1 MSRTVSSSAQ
11 ILRDPKNKALDAS
24 ALYAIAQAA
33 VNVELFT
40 IPLYMGTLYSI
51 QGMHKI
57 AAKGES
63 FFKGRLWPG
72 AATSANPSTANEK
85 AFNIIFSVFIQEMLH
100 LQLAANICGAIGV
113 DPHFTSPALQND
125 NHGWTCYG
133 PDKTVI
139 PHIVDLRDMDAPYNT
154 AKVNIAGLTKEQMNL
169 FLAIEQDDAD
179 ARKHLGKNKD
189 KYFPSVPFANWPP
202 SAKTNP
208 GEQDLPMFGTIGQ
221 LYQCYYDYLNLRYTD
236 GTSLWQYVTVSSR
249 QRDLFNVQ
257 TGSHPEREYPHFE
270 ASLSSLSVVADMMDA
285 ITDQGEGSTLKKSP
299 QLLAAVQEKYR
310 SSDDAL
316 KADYPSHTDAGGPA
330 PSADAA
336 ARYGNDGKDHYERF
350 QEVLALLDQGKI
362 VTWADW
368 FNAGNKARRV
378 WTKEDLQAPD
388 YDPKANPNLPSTEAI
403 AQALNKLALDKKDN
417 HCKISRVAAGAI
429 AGVTT
434 VLNEYWK
441 SQDPKKPVAFPSPS
455 MGGTGDR
462 MAICWALF
470 GEAPDLSLG
479 IDPITPDKLY
489 HACQALDFSAAG
501 NSCAEPAVFHTCIGS
516 NKCKAQGG
524 CGFVQKTSGG
534 GNCGHNMGT
543 RGPLSAG
550 AQGGGVPD
558 FTLYSAPSDNKCGTF
573 GGCAVPISASQ
584 VYPHGGKMQ
593 LFDYTGPNNDF
604 KPIGTM
610 DYAKGDVVH
619 DVAYRAYLHVM
630 QHRGQKPPATPPP
643 PADIRL
649 AFPPST

>member
-1 MSRTVSSSAQ
+1 MPRSVSSSARTP
-11 ILRDPKNKALDAS
+11 RDPKFKAIDAS

-57 AAKGES
+57 AAKEES

-72 AATSANPSTANEK
+72 AATTANPSTANEQ
-85 AFNIIFSVFIQEMLH
+85 AFNTIFSVFIQEMLH
-100 LQLAANICGAIGV
+100 LQLAANIAGAIGV
-113 DPHFTSPALQND
+113 DPDFTSLVLQNE
-125 NHGWTCYG
+125 NNGWTCYG
-133 PDKTVI
+133 PDLTVI
-139 PHIVDLRDMDAPYNT
+139 PHIVDLQDMDAPYNA
-154 AKVNIAGLTKEQMNL
+154 AKVNIAGLTKDQINL
-169 FLAIEQDDAD
+169 FLAIEQNDED
-179 ARKHLGKNKD
+179 ARKHIVKNKD
-189 KYFPSVPFANWPP
+189 KYFPTVPFAGWESWNTE
-202 SAKTNP
+202 K
-208 GEQDLPMFGTIGQ
+208 DLPMFGTIGQ
-221 LYQCYYDYLNLRYTD
+221 LYQCYYDYLNLRYDD

-257 TGSHPEREYPHFE
+257 TGKSHPEREYPNFE
-270 ASLSSLSVVADMMDA
+270 ASLSSLSIVADMMDA
-285 ITDQGEGSTLKKSP
+285 ITDQGEGSTLKRSP

-310 SSDDAL
+310 SADEAL
-316 KADYPSHTDAGGPA
+316 KKDYPSYTDAGEPA

-336 ARYGNDGKDHYERF
+336 ARYSNDGKDHYERF

-368 FNAGNKARRV
+368 FKAGHV
-378 WTKEDLQAPD
+378 WTKEDLQAKD
-388 YDPKANPNLPSTEAI
+388 YDPNANPKLPSTAAV
-403 AQALNKLALDKKDN
+403 AQALNNMAAAGVRKAN
-417 HCKISRVAAGAI
+417 HTQISRVAAGAI

-434 VLNEYWK
+434 VLNTYWK
-441 SQDPKKPVAFPSPS
+441 SQDPANPVAFPSPS

-479 IDPITPDKLY
+479 IDPIEPNKLY

-524 CGFVQKTSGG
+524 CGFVHQVTGG

-550 AQGGGVPD
+550 TRSCGNPASATV
-558 FTLYSAPSDNKCGTF
+558 YSAPSDNKCATF

-584 VYPHGGKMQ
+584 VYPEDGTMQ
-593 LFDYTGPNNDF
+593 LFDFTGTDN
-604 KPIGTM
+604 KPVPL
-610 DYAKGDVVH
+610 AKMPYKEGEVVH
-619 DVAYRAYLHVM
+619 DVAYRAYLQVM
-630 QHRGQKPPATPPP
+630 QHRGKKPPETPPP
-643 PADIRL
+643 PSDIRL

>member
-1 MSRTVSSSAQ
+1 MARTVSSTA
-11 ILRDPKNKALDAS
+11 RPPREPKYKATDAS

-33 VNVELFT
+33 INVELFT

-51 QGMHKI
+51 QGTHKI
-57 AAKGES
+57 AAKDES

-72 AATSANPSTANEK
+72 AATTADPKTGNQQ
-85 AFNIIFSVFIQEMLH
+85 AFNIIFSIFIQEMLH
-100 LQLAANICGAIGV
+100 LQLAANMAGAIGLAP
-113 DPHFTSPALQND
+113 DFTSLALQNQ

-133 PDKTVI
+133 PDVTVI
-139 PHIVDLRDMDAPYNT
+139 PHIVDLQDMAAPYNAT
-154 AKVNIAGLTKEQMNL
+154 KVNIAGLTREQMNL
-169 FLAIEQDDAD
+169 FLAIEENDAD
-179 ARKHLGKNKD
+179 ARKLIVKNKD
-189 KYFPSVPFANWPP
+189 KYFPTVPFAGWDPDQTAP
-202 SAKTNP
+202 
-208 GEQDLPMFGTIGQ
+208 QLPMFGTIGQ
-221 LYQCYYDYLNLRYTD
+221 LYQCYYDYLHLQYTD
-236 GTSLWQYVTVSSR
+236 GTSLWQYVTVTSK

-257 TGSHPEREYPHFE
+257 TGSHPDREYPNFE
-270 ASLSSLSVVADMMDA
+270 ASLNSLAVVVDMMDA
-285 ITDQGEGSTLKKSP
+285 ITDQGEGSTLKKNV
-299 QLLAAVQEKYR
+299 QLLARVQEKYR
-310 SSDDAL
+310 SSDQAL
-316 KADYPSHTDAGGPA
+316 KADYPSYTSDGQPA

-336 ARYGNDGKDHYERF
+336 ARYVNDGRDHYERF
-350 QEVLALLDQGKI
+350 QDVLALLDQGNI

-368 FNAGNKARRV
+368 FKAGNV
-378 WTKEDLQAPD
+378 WKKEDLQGPD
-388 YDPKANPNLPSTEAI
+388 YDPNANPNLPSTEAI
-403 AQALNKLALDKKDN
+403 AQALNNLAKPDVRKAN
-417 HCKISRVAAGAI
+417 HIQISRVAAGAI

-441 SQDPKKPVAFPSPS
+441 SQDPKHPVAFPSPS

-479 IDPITPDKLY
+479 IDSIDPTKLY

-501 NSCAEPAVFHTCIGS
+501 NACAEPAVFHTCIGS

-534 GNCGHNMGT
+534 GNCSHAMGT

-550 AQGGGVPD
+550 TQGTCSPVFP
-558 FTLYSAPSDNKCGTF
+558 TYSAPSDNKCSTF

-584 VYPHGGKMQ
+584 VYPHGGKME
-593 LFDYTGPNNDF
+593 LFDFTGKDNEF
-604 KPIGTM
+604 KSIGTM
-610 DYAKGDVVH
+610 DYERGEVVH
-619 DVAYRAYLHVM
+619 DVAYRAYLKVM
-630 QHRGQKPPATPPP
+630 EYRKHEAPLTPPP

>member
-1 MSRTVSSSAQ
+1 MARTVSSTART
-11 ILRDPKNKALDAS
+11 LREPKDKAIDAS
-24 ALYAIAQAA
+24 ALYAIAQATI
-33 VNVELFT
+33 NVELFT

-51 QGMHKI
+51 QGTHKI

-72 AATSANPSTANEK
+72 AATTANPSTGNQQ

-100 LQLAANICGAIGV
+100 LQLAANIAGAIGA
-113 DPHFTSPALQND
+113 DPDFTSPVLQDAN
-125 NHGWTCYG
+125 NGWTCYG
-133 PDKTVI
+133 PDLTVI
-139 PHIVDLRDMDAPYNT
+139 PHIVDLQDMDAPYNQ
-154 AKVNIAGLTKEQMNL
+154 AKVNIAALTREQMNL
-169 FLAIEQDDAD
+169 FLAIEENDED
-179 ARKHLGKNKD
+179 ARKHIVKNKD
-189 KYFPSVPFANWPP
+189 KYFPTVPFANWETWK
-202 SAKTNP
+202 SEK
-208 GEQDLPMFGTIGQ
+208 DLPMFGTIGQ

-236 GTSLWQYVTVSSR
+236 GTSLWQYVTVTSK

-257 TGSHPEREYPHFE
+257 TTSHPDREYPNFE
-270 ASLSSLSVVADMMDA
+270 TSTSSLAVIVDMMDA
-285 ITDQGEGSTLKKSP
+285 ITDQGEGSTLKKTP
-299 QLLAAVQEKYR
+299 QVLAVVEEKYR
-310 SSDDAL
+310 SSDQAL
-316 KADYPSHTDAGGPA
+316 KADYPSYTDGGAPA

-336 ARYGNDGKDHYERF
+336 ARYVNDGKDHYERF

-368 FNAGNKARRV
+368 FKAGNV
-378 WTKEDLQAPD
+378 WTREDLQGAD
-388 YDPKANPNLPSTEAI
+388 YDPNSNPNLPSTEAI
-403 AQALNKLALDKKDN
+403 AQALNNLAKPDVRKAN
-417 HCKISRVAAGAI
+417 HTQISKVAAGAI

-441 SQDPKKPVAFPSPS
+441 SQQPNKPVAFPSPS

-479 IDPITPDKLY
+479 IDPIDPNKLY
-489 HACQALDFSAAG
+489 HACQALDFSAVG

-524 CGFVQKTSGG
+524 CGFVQKVGG
-534 GNCGHNMGT
+534 GGVCSQAMGT

-550 AQGGGVPD
+550 TQGCGVPD
-558 FTLYSAPSDNKCGTF
+558 FGPFSAPSDNQCGTF

-584 VYPHGGKMQ
+584 VYPKSGVMQ
-593 LFDYTGPNNDF
+593 LFEFTGKDNQPVPFAKMSF
-604 KPIGTM
+604 KAGE
-610 DYAKGDVVH
+610 VVH
-619 DVAYRAYLHVM
+619 DVAYRAYLQVM
-630 QHRGQKPPATPPP
+630 QKRQQNPPPTPPP
-643 PADIRL
+643 PTDIRL

>member
-1 MSRTVSSSAQ
+1 MPRTVSSSART
-11 ILRDPKNKALDAS
+11 LREPKFKPVDAS
-24 ALYAIAQAA
+24 ALAAIAQAA

-113 DPHFTSPALQND
+113 DPHFTSPALQNE

-133 PDKTVI
+133 PNLTVI
-139 PHIVDLRDMDAPYNT
+139 PHIVDLQDMDAPYNA
-154 AKVNIAGLTKEQMNL
+154 AKVNIAGLTREQMNL
-169 FLAIEQDDAD
+169 FLAIEQDDED
-179 ARKHLGKNKD
+179 ARKHIVKNKD
-189 KYFPSVPFANWPP
+189 KYFPTVPFANWE
-202 SAKTNP
+202 SGDT
-208 GEQDLPMFGTIGQ
+208 EQDLPMFGTIGQ

-257 TGSHPEREYPHFE
+257 TGSHPDREYPRFE
-270 ASLSSLSVVADMMDA
+270 ASLSSFSVVADMMDA

-299 QLLAAVQEKYR
+299 ELLAAVQEKYR

-316 KADYPSHTDAGGPA
+316 KADYPSYTDAGVPA

-336 ARYGNDGKDHYERF
+336 ARYSNDGKDHYERF

-368 FNAGNKARRV
+368 FKAGNV
-378 WTKEDLQAPD
+378 WTKEDLQAAD
-388 YDPKANPNLPSTEAI
+388 YDPNANPNLPSTAAI
-403 AQALNKLALDKKDN
+403 AKALNDLAAANMRKAN
-417 HCKISRVAAGAI
+417 HTQISRVAAGAI

-434 VLNEYWK
+434 VLNTYWR
-441 SQDPKKPVAFPSPS
+441 SQDPAKPVAFPSPS

-479 IDPITPDKLY
+479 TDPIVPNKLY
-489 HACQALDFSAAG
+489 HACQALDFSTVG
-501 NSCAEPAVFHTCIGS
+501 NACAEPAVFHTCIGS

-534 GNCGHNMGT
+534 GNCSQAMGT

-550 AQGGGVPD
+550 TQGCGVPD
-558 FTLYSAPSDNKCGTF
+558 FSLYSAPSDNKCGTF

-584 VYPHGGKMQ
+584 VYPHGGRMQ
-593 LFDYTGPNNDF
+593 LFDFTGPGNDF

-610 DYAKGDVVH
+610 DYQKGDVVH
-619 DVAYRAYLHVM
+619 DVAYRAYLQVM
-630 QHRGQKPPATPPP
+630 QYRKQTPPP
-643 PADIRL
+643 NPPPPTDIRL

>member
-1 MSRTVSSSAQ
+1 MPRTVSSGART
-11 ILRDPKNKALDAS
+11 LREPRFKAIDAS
-24 ALYAIAQAA
+24 ALSAIAQAA

-72 AATSANPSTANEK
+72 AATSANPSTANEQ

-113 DPHFTSPALQND
+113 DPDFTSPALQNE
-125 NHGWTCYG
+125 NHGWKCYG
-133 PDKTVI
+133 PDQTVI
-139 PHIVDLRDMDAPYNT
+139 PHIVDLQDLDAPYNA
-154 AKVNIAGLTKEQMNL
+154 AKVNIAGLTREQMNL

-179 ARKHLGKNKD
+179 ARKHIVKNKD
-189 KYFPSVPFANWPP
+189 KYFPTVPFANWK
-202 SAKTNP
+202 SGNT
-208 GEQDLPMFGTIGQ
+208 EQDLPMFGTIGQ

-257 TGSHPEREYPHFE
+257 TGSHPEREYPRFE
-270 ASLSSLSVVADMMDA
+270 ASLSSFSVVADMMDA

-310 SSDDAL
+310 SSDEAL
-316 KADYPSHTDAGGPA
+316 KTDYPSYTDAGAPA

-336 ARYGNDGKDHYERF
+336 ARYSNDGKDHYERF

-368 FNAGNKARRV
+368 FKAGKV
-378 WTKEDLQAPD
+378 WTKEDLQAAD
-388 YDPKANPNLPSTEAI
+388 YDPDANPNLPSTAAI
-403 AQALNKLALDKKDN
+403 AQALNNLAAPGVRKAN
-417 HCKISRVAAGAI
+417 HTQISKVAAGAI

-434 VLNEYWK
+434 VLNTYWK
-441 SQDPKKPVAFPSPS
+441 SQDPNNPVAFPSPS

-479 IDPITPDKLY
+479 TDPIEQGKLY
-489 HACQALDFSAAG
+489 HACQALDFSAVG
-501 NSCAEPAVFHTCIGS
+501 NTCAEPAVFHTCIGS

-534 GNCGHNMGT
+534 GNCSQAMGT

-550 AQGGGVPD
+550 TQGSCGVPD
-558 FTLYSAPSDNKCGTF
+558 FALYSAPSDNKCGTF

-584 VYPHGGKMQ
+584 VYPHGGKME
-593 LFDYTGPNNDF
+593 LFDFTGKGNDF
-604 KPIGTM
+604 KSIGKM
-610 DYAKGDVVH
+610 DYEKGEVVH
-619 DVAYRAYLHVM
+619 DVAYRAYLQVM
-630 QHRGQKPPATPPP
+630 QYRKQTPPP
-643 PADIRL
+643 NPPPPTDIRL

>member
-1 MSRTVSSSAQ
+1 MPRTVSSSARTP
-11 ILRDPKNKALDAS
+11 RDPNKKAIDAS

-51 QGMHKI
+51 QGTHKI

-85 AFNIIFSVFIQEMLH
+85 AFNVIFSVFIQEMLH
-100 LQLAANICGAIGV
+100 LQLAANIAGAIGV
-113 DPHFTSPALQND
+113 DPDFTSPVLQDKN
-125 NHGWTCYG
+125 NGWTCYG
-133 PDKTVI
+133 PDLTVI
-139 PHIVDLRDMDAPYNT
+139 PHIVDLQDMDAPYNT

-169 FLAIEQDDAD
+169 FLAIEENDED
-179 ARKHLGKNKD
+179 ARKHIVKGN
-189 KYFPSVPFANWPP
+189 YFPPVPFAGWETWNTE
-202 SAKTNP
+202 K
-208 GEQDLPMFGTIGQ
+208 DLPMFGTIGY

-249 QRDLFNVQ
+249 QRDLFNVR
-257 TGSHPEREYPHFE
+257 TGSHPEREYPNFE
-270 ASLSSLSVVADMMDA
+270 ASLSSFSIVADMMDA

-310 SSDDAL
+310 SSDEAL
-316 KADYPSHTDAGGPA
+316 KTDYPSYTDDGRPA

-336 ARYGNDGKDHYERF
+336 ARYTNDGKDHYERF
-350 QEVLALLDQGKI
+350 QEVLALLDQGQI

-368 FNAGNKARRV
+368 FKAGNV
-378 WTKEDLQAPD
+378 WTKEDLQASD
-388 YDPKANPNLPSTEAI
+388 YDPNANPNLPSTEAI
-403 AQALNKLALDKKDN
+403 AQALNNLAAPAVRKAN
-417 HCKISRVAAGAI
+417 HTQISQVAAGAI

-441 SQDPKKPVAFPSPS
+441 GQDPKNPVAFPSPS

-479 IDPITPDKLY
+479 IDPIDPAQLY

-501 NSCAEPAVFHTCIGS
+501 NSCAPPAVFHTCIGS

-534 GNCGHNMGT
+534 GICSQAMGT

-550 AQGGGVPD
+550 TQGGCGAP
-558 FTLYSAPSDNKCGTF
+558 TAALYSAPSDNKCGTF

-584 VYPHGGKMQ
+584 VYPKSGTMELFNFTGTDNTPVSFGKM
-593 LFDYTGPNNDF
+593 DF
-604 KPIGTM
+604 AAGE
-610 DYAKGDVVH
+610 VVH
-619 DVAYRAYLHVM
+619 NVAYRAYLQVM
-630 QHRGQKPPATPPP
+630 QHRGQKPPETPPP
-643 PADIRL
+643 PSDIRL